1 MSKVI
6 GIDLGTTNS
15 CVAIVENR
23 RPAVI
28 SNKGGY
34 KTTPSVVAF
43 LENKERLV
51 GQPAKRQAV
60 TNPTRTIAAFK
71 RLIGR
76 KWDSPEVKRTME
88 TASYKIVEGPHHDPR
103 IDVEGK
109 VFSIPEVSAMVLLE
123 MKRVA
128 EDYLDGEVQQ
138 VVITVP
144 AYFND
149 NQRQATKDAGA
160 IAGLDVLRIINE
172 PTAAALAYGF
182 GKDDEKRVAIYD
194 LGGGTFDIS
203 ILEISHGVFEV
214 ICTAGDTFL
223 GGEDFDAAIIDH
235 VAEEFSNQNGVD
247 LRKDKIALQRLKEAA
262 ERAKCE
268 LSDSEQTEISLPFI
282 HSDSSGAKHLR
293 TVLTRTHFESLI
305 GILVDKT
312 IETCR
317 KTLELADL
325 KPSDVDE
332 LILVGGSTRIPLVQK
347 KVQEFYGRE
356 PSKNVHP
363 DEVVAL
369 GAAVQAAALTQDY
382 TDALLLDVTPHALGI
397 ITKGGLFTTLIE
409 KNTTVPTQK
418 SHIFTTVQDN
428 QKAVKIKV
436 FQGESRKALENEM
449 LGEFILDGIA
459 AAPAGKP
466 EIEVAF
472 AIDSDGIVNVS
483 ARDLQTG
490 KSQSITVTATSGL
503 SKEEIKQVAED
514 YRDFEIKEREKEG
527 VLQDQHALGQLIQ
540 EVESLLQKKAA
551 SLDGNLKAKVDM
563 VLQNAREA
571 IAAKGEVDLGQS
583 RAALKKFQDDLNNL

>member
-23 RPAVI
+23 RPVVI

-76 KWDSPEVKRTME
+76 KWESPEVKRTME

-128 EDYLDGEVQQ
+128 EDFLDSEVQQ

-182 GKDDEKRVAIYD
+182 GKEDEKRVAIYD

-262 ERAKCE
+262 EKAKCE
-268 LSDSEQTEISLPFI
+268 LSDMDQTEISLPFI

-293 TVLTRTHFESLI
+293 TVLTRAHFEGLI
-305 GILVDKT
+305 AILVDKT
-312 IETCR
+312 IETCQ

-325 KPSDVDE
+325 KPSDIDE

-369 GAAVQAAALTQDY
+369 GAAVQGAALTQDY

-459 AAPAGKP
+459 AASAGKP
-466 EIEVAF
+466 EIEVSF

-514 YRDFEIKEREKEG
+514 YRDYEIKEREKEG
-527 VLQDQHALGQLIQ
+527 VLQDKHELSQLVQ
-540 EVESLLQKKAA
+540 EVEMLMQKKSVGAD
-551 SLDGNLKAKVDM
+551 SPLHAKISM
-563 VLQNAREA
+563 VIRDVREA
-571 IAAKGEVDLGQS
+571 MGGQKQGDLALF
-583 RAALKKFQDDLNNL
+583 RASLKKFLDDLNNL

>member
-1 MSKVI
+1 VSKVI

-23 RPAVI
+23 RPIVI

-76 KWDSPEVKRTME
+76 KWESPEVKRTME

-262 ERAKCE
+262 EKAKCE

-293 TVLTRTHFESLI
+293 TVLTRAHFESLI
-305 GILVDKT
+305 SILVDKT
-312 IETCR
+312 IETCQ

-347 KVQEFYGRE
+347 KVQAFYGRE
-356 PSKNVHP
+356 PSRNVHP

-436 FQGESRKALENEM
+436 FQGESRKAVENEM

-466 EIEVAF
+466 EVEVSF

-503 SKEEIKQVAED
+503 SKDEIKQVAED

-527 VLQDQHALGQLIQ
+527 VLQDKHALGQLVQ
-540 EVESLLQKKAA
+540 EVESLLEKK
-551 SLDGNLKAKVDM
+551 STKVDSALHAKTAM
-563 VLQNAREA
+563 VLKDARDA
-571 IAAKGEVDLGQS
+571 MAAQSDADLAQC
-583 RAALKKFQDDLNNL
+583 RAALKKFQEDLNKL